1 MKAAAAFKGA
11 LLAPAVALVLGGC
24 GFNVGVGQP
33 FVQLRGTEWRVAA
46 VNGRAT
52 PATGDYRMRFGA
64 TGEFGARFGCN
75 SMGGRYRS
83 VVGTLSVSDLA
94 QTLMGCPEPAGSF
107 EAQGSAVLQRQMKVS
122 ATNGRAVV
130 LQNAAGSITLDPL
143 R

>member
-11 LLAPAVALVLGGC
+11 LFAPALALVLCGC
-24 GFNVGVGQP
+24 GFNVPVGQP

-46 VNGRAT
+46 VNGRPT
-52 PATGDYRMRFGA
+52 PATGDFSMRFGG

-75 SMGGRYRS
+75 HMGGRYRS
-83 VVGTLSVSDLA
+83 VVGTLTVSDLA

-107 EAQGSAVLQRQMKVS
+107 EAQGAAVLQRQMKVS
-122 ATNGRAVV
+122 RTSGRPVT
-130 LQNAAGSITLDPL
+130 LHNAAGSITLDPL